1 MPDST
6 GLLRIIVATDGS
18 SEALAAAHGAAKL
31 FGPDAQIVVAA
42 VVAEQESPELGAGG
56 FEGPLMTEEEAEA
69 EWKDR
74 RDDAKQELSVTARAI
89 GEAVETRLIPSA
101 EDPGRALVQFAID
114 ADADVIVVGATS
126 KGRIRRVFTHS
137 VSNYLVH
144 HAPCPVL
151 VVPLPAEH
159 QQP

>member
-18 SEALAAAHGAAKL
+18 AEALAAAHKAVKL
-31 FGPDAQIVVAA
+31 FGTDAQIVLTA
-42 VVAEQESPELGAGG
+42 VVAERESPDLSAGG
-56 FEGPLMTEEEAEA
+56 FEGPLMTEEEADA
-69 EWKDR
+69 EWEER
-74 RDDAKQELSVTARAI
+74 RDDALQDLSETARGL
-89 GEAVETRLIPSA
+89 GEDVETRLIPSA
-101 EDPGRALVQFAID
+101 DDPGRALVQFAID
-114 ADADVIVVGATS
+114 AQADVIVVGATS

-137 VSNYLVH
+137 VSNHLVH

-159 QQP
+159 QKA